1 MWAQY
6 FKEREGFETI
16 ENNKG
21 CLTYRIS
28 GDECYIKDIFVLK
41 EHRRSNVAT
50 ELADECS
57 KIARDSG
64 CKFLSGSIVP
74 STNGAT
80 ASMMGLVAY
89 GFEIRAAK
97 DDLIILVKEL

>member
-16 ENNKG
+16 ENDKG

-57 KIARDSG
+57 KIARDSN
-64 CKFLSGSIVP
+64 CKFLSGTIVP
-74 STNGAT
+74 STRGAT
-80 ASMMGLVAY
+80 DSMMGLVAY
-89 GFEIRAAK
+89 GFEIRSAQV
-97 DDLIILVKEL
+97 DLIILVKEF